1 MKTKRFLSLIVM
13 CALLATT
20 FILPSSVLCAS
31 KATTWRFSTNQNQ
44 PTSYQ
49 FVKGFKPF
57 TESVAKLTDR
67 KLLIHLYL
75 IGELGLDAKDFL
87 GVIKANG
94 IDMGEGSS
102 SYYSKTIQ
110 MMYMLDLPGLASTIQ
125 DKVKMFDYARPDLEK
140 ELAERFNAKLLFMA
154 PWPGT
159 FVVTKKEVPNI
170 LNWKGLKIRASA
182 TSAQDQIIR
191 CGGDSFYM
199 PGSELYSGLE
209 KGVIDGVIS
218 SIDWFLQFNL
228 QEQVKYLY
236 MVPFGIQFYFG
247 VVNLDAF
254 KSLPA
259 DVQKIVM
266 DEARKIEPILIEEA
280 NKVNSNGA
288 EAFKKAGVKVVY
300 PNKKELDK
308 WREKAQM
315 PLWGSAYKSWRPDTL
330 ALFNKIT
337 KALDINFT
345 P

>member
-218 SIDWFLQFNL
+218 SIDWLF
-228 QEQVKYLY
+228 
-236 MVPFGIQFYFG
+236 
-247 VVNLDAF
+247 
-254 KSLPA
+254 
-259 DVQKIVM
+259 
-266 DEARKIEPILIEEA
+266 
-280 NKVNSNGA
+280 
-288 EAFKKAGVKVVY
+288 FKKSCA
-300 PNKKELDK
+300 
-308 WREKAQM
+308 
-315 PLWGSAYKSWRPDTL
+315 
-330 ALFNKIT
+330 
-337 KALDINFT
+337 
-345 P
+345 